1 MIIFSTQNLILLI
14 AGLINLAMSLF
25 IFSRRVKN
33 KVNFYFALMTLLNFL
48 WATCLIIINLA
59 ISYELT
65 RFFGS
70 FVYPVALMVVIS
82 LFYFAVH
89 FPYESFKV
97 KRLHKGVINFFMIF
111 YLIYCTLFY
120 KFFVPKVDL
129 LPKVIVYYEPWLY
142 TIFSIV
148 LLSLM
153 FLAIYVIYKKHQ
165 STTGIFKMQL
175 MLILIAVIIGTVAG
189 SYFNL
194 IAMYYNNLSYN
205 HLGPL
210 FTLFINFVVFGFI
223 ISPREKISN

>member
-1 MIIFSTQNLILLI
+1 MIIFSTQNFVLLI

-25 IFSRRVKN
+25 IFSRGTKS
-33 KVNFYFALMTLLNFL
+33 KVNFYFGLMTLLNFL

-59 ISYELT
+59 VSYELT

-82 LFYFAVH
+82 LFYFAVY

-97 KRLHKGVINFFMIF
+97 KKLHKWLINFLIIF
-111 YLIYCTLFY
+111 YTIYCTLFY
-120 KFFVPKVDL
+120 KLFVPKVDL

-148 LLSLM
+148 LVSLM
-153 FLAIYVIYKKHQ
+153 FVAIYVIYKKQQ
-165 STTGIFKMQL
+165 SAVGMFKIQL
-175 MLILIAVIIGTVAG
+175 TLVLIAVIMGTVAG

-194 IAMYYNNLSYN
+194 ISMYYNNLAYN

-223 ISPREKISN
+223 ISPKEKISN